1 MTVHQTVEAMELGF
15 AVDTG
20 LSGAAVFV
28 QGLLSF
34 FSPCVLPLLP
44 LYLGYLSG
52 GVSAEG
58 DSAAKRRGRT
68 FLNTLFFVIG
78 ISFAIFLL
86 GLGMSLIGSFFGG
99 NRLLFARIGGVLVI
113 LFGLYQLGVFGGS
126 SLLSG
131 EKRLPL
137 RLDKMAMSPWTALL
151 MGFVFSFAWTPC
163 VGPALSG
170 VLLLAASAS
179 SRAVGYSL
187 LGLYTLGFCI
197 PFLALGLFTTSLLDV
212 LRRHRGI
219 ARYSAKIG
227 GALLLLMGVLMLTG
241 YMNNVTGYL
250 SRLSTPSTVTEEV
263 QTEETAAPEA
273 EEGEEAAGA
282 DGSDDSD
289 ERPVI
294 PALDF
299 ELTDQYGMTH
309 TLEQYRGK
317 VVFLN
322 FWATWCP
329 PCRAEMPD
337 IQSLYEKY
345 GPEHDEV
352 AILAVATPGYNG
364 EGSEAEVKAFLEE
377 NGYTYPVLMDGTGEL
392 MRYYGISAIPTTFMI
407 DTEGNI
413 YGYVPGAMS
422 AEIMQSIIDQTLQGG
437 VR

>member
-1 MTVHQTVEAMELGF
+1 MGF
-15 AVDTG
+15 TADTS
-20 LSGAAVFV
+20 LSAAAAFA

-52 GVSAEG
+52 GVSAHEE
-58 DSAAKRRGRT
+58 SAARRRGRT

-99 NRLLFARIGGVLVI
+99 NRLLFARIGGVIVI

-126 SLLSG
+126 TLLSG

-170 VLLLAASAS
+170 VLLMAASAS
-179 SRAVGYSL
+179 SRAAGYAL
-187 LGLYTLGFCI
+187 LGLYTLGFCV

-212 LRRHRGI
+212 LRRHRDI
-219 ARYSAKIG
+219 TRYSTKIG
-227 GALLLLMGVLMLTG
+227 GALLLLMGILMLTG

-250 SRLSTPSTVTEEV
+250 ARIATPTSVTEEA
-263 QTEETAAPEA
+263 QTEEKTTPAA
-273 EEGEEAAGA
+273 EESAETA
-282 DGSDDSD
+282 DDSD
-289 ERPVI
+289 EHPAI

-299 ELTDQYGMTH
+299 ELTDQYGETH
-309 TLEQYRGK
+309 TLERYHGK

-345 GPEHDEV
+345 GPDHDEV

-377 NGYTYPVLMDGTGEL
+377 NGYTYPVLMDDTGEQ

-407 DTEGNI
+407 GADGNI

-422 AEIMQSIIDQTLQGG
+422 AETMQSIIDQTLQSST
-437 VR
+437 R

>member
-1 MTVHQTVEAMELGF
+1 MGF
-15 AVDTG
+15 TIDVG
-20 LSGAAVFV
+20 LSAAAVFA

-34 FSPCVLPLLP
+34 FSPCVLPLVP

-52 GVSAEG
+52 GVSARVDGE
-58 DSAAKRRGRT
+58 SAARARGRT
-68 FLNTLFFVIG
+68 FLNTVFFVIG

-86 GLGMSLIGSFFGG
+86 GLGMSVVGSFFGG
-99 NRLLFARIGGVLVI
+99 NRLLFARIGGAIMI
-113 LFGLYQLGVFGGS
+113 LFGLCQLGAFGGS
-126 SLLSG
+126 ALLSG
-131 EKRLPL
+131 ERRLPL

-170 VLLLAASAS
+170 VLLMAASAS
-179 SRAVGYSL
+179 SRAAGYAL

-197 PFLALGLFTTSLLDV
+197 PFLALGLFTTSLLDF
-212 LRRHRGI
+212 LRRHRDVT
-219 ARYSAKIG
+219 RYTVKIG
-227 GALLLLMGVLMLTG
+227 GVLLVLLGILMLTG

-250 SRLSTPSTVTEEV
+250 ARISTPSGVTEE
-263 QTEETAAPEA
+263 TRAETAASEDAKPA
-273 EEGEEAAGA
+273 EESGEEDDPA
-282 DGSDDSD
+282 DDA
-289 ERPVI
+289 RPAI

-299 ELTDQYGMTH
+299 ELTDQYGTTH

-337 IQSLYEKY
+337 IQKLYEKY
-345 GPEHDEV
+345 GSDNDEV

-364 EGSEAEVKAFLEE
+364 EDDEEGVKAFLTE
-377 NGYTYPVLMDGTGEL
+377 NEYTYPVLMDPSGEL

-407 DTEGNI
+407 DAAGNI
-413 YGYVPGAMS
+413 YGYVPGAMT
-422 AEIMQSIIDQTLQGG
+422 EETMQSIIDQTLQHE
-437 VR
+437 

>member
-1 MTVHQTVEAMELGF
+1 MGF

-20 LSGAAVFV
+20 LSGAAVFA

-52 GVSAEG
+52 GVSAGEE
-58 DSAAKRRGRT
+58 SAARKRGRT
-68 FLNTLFFVIG
+68 FLNTVCFVLG

-86 GLGMSLIGSFFGG
+86 GLGMSLVGSFFGG
-99 NRLLFARIGGVLVI
+99 NRLLFARIGGVIVI

-126 SLLSG
+126 ALLSG

-137 RLDKMAMSPWTALL
+137 QLDKMAMSPWTALL

-170 VLLLAASAS
+170 VLLMAASTS
-179 SRAVGYSL
+179 SRAAGYSL

-197 PFLALGLFTTSLLDV
+197 PFLALGLFTTSLLDF
-212 LRRHRGI
+212 LKRHRDI
-219 ARYSAKIG
+219 TRYSAKIG
-227 GALLLLMGVLMLTG
+227 GVLLLLMGVLMLTG

-250 SRLSTPSTVTEEV
+250 ARISTPTAVTEEA
-263 QTEETAAPEA
+263 QTAEKSATEA
-273 EEGEEAAGA
+273 GESAEAANTGDPD
-282 DGSDDSD
+282 DGN
-289 ERPVI
+289 ERPAI
-294 PALDF
+294 PASDF
-299 ELTDQYGMTH
+299 ALTDQYGVTH

-317 VVFLN
+317 VIFLN

-345 GPEHDEV
+345 GPDHDEV
-352 AILAVATPGYNG
+352 VILAVATPGYNG
-364 EGSEAEVKAFLEE
+364 EGDESEVKAFLEG
-377 NGYTYPVLMDGTGEL
+377 NGYTYPVLMDDTGEL

-407 DTEGNI
+407 DVEGNI

-422 AEIMQSIIDQTLQGG
+422 EETMQSIIDQTLQGSA
-437 VR
+437 R